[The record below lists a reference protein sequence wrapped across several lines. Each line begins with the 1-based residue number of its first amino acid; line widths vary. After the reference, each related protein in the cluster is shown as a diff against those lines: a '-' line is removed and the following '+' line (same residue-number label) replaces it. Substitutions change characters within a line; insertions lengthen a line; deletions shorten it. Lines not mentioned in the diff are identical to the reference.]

1 MWKNFDKEYVQY
13 SWENSK
19 RKIDFMKKI
28 NITNR
33 DYRACDRAIKFFNLS
48 IEDFGKQLRT
58 ASVIDRKKLSGK
70 FFGELEVL
78 HVNEKKS
85 SLYKRTYYDCYCHK
99 CGNLVQKRTDKL
111 KNNIKYCGCET
122 RLTKRINN
130 SVDLVNKVFNYLK
143 VLEMDTERISSEE
156 KDIY

>member
-48 IEDFGKQLRT
+48 IEDFGK
-58 ASVIDRKKLSGK
+58 
-70 FFGELEVL
+70 
-78 HVNEKKS
+78 
-85 SLYKRTYYDCYCHK
+85 
-99 CGNLVQKRTDKL
+99 
-111 KNNIKYCGCET
+111 
-122 RLTKRINN
+122 
-130 SVDLVNKVFNYLK
+130 
-143 VLEMDTERISSEE
+143 
-156 KDIY
+156 